1 MDGKEALFRLRNLL
15 NEDSGS
21 SFLDTRLSYTYLYE
35 AAIEFVELTNTVR
48 GEQTI
53 TTVADQ
59 ASYTLDA
66 EFLKLEFKT
75 EDNKHFIKYYDGSNY
90 SFLTEKDYEDI
101 YYANETTSVLIPEN
115 FAISSASLS
124 DRVTG
129 TATSAGSA
137 SGGECTL
144 TDTAADFSNVEAGD
158 IVHNTTDGSDGIV
171 LSKTSTTALVTALF
185 DGTNNDWSSS
195 DAYVIQPQ
203 GRLKIIIDPPPSTA
217 SHTITVPYIK
227 KPAPVY
233 SSYGTYPV
241 QPQYIDAFC
250 KYAAFLYKYRD
261 REPNYGD
268 AWWRTWNLKVRTAR
282 YQIDKKFLRRKI
294 GVNMKKRR

>member
-21 SFLDTRLSYTYLYE
+21 GFLDDRLSYTYLYE
-35 AAIEFVELTNTVR
+35 AAIEFAELTNSIR

-53 TTVADQ
+53 TTVAEQ

-66 EFLKLEFKT
+66 EFIKLDLRDDE
-75 EDNKHFIKYYDGSNY
+75 NKHYLKFSDGSTT
-90 SFLTEKDYEDI
+90 SFLKEKEYEDI
-101 YYANETTSVLIPEN
+101 YYSNTTTSVALP
-115 FAISSASLS
+115 SSFTILSQTLS

-129 TATSAGSA
+129 TATATGAS

-144 TDTAADFSNVEAGD
+144 TDTAADFNDVEAGD
-158 IVHNTTDGSDGIV
+158 IVHNTTDGSDGVV

-185 DGTNNDWSSS
+185 DGTADDWGIG

-203 GRLKIIIDPPPSTA
+203 GRLKILLDPPPSA
-217 SHTITVPYIK
+217 SGSTITVPYIK
-227 KPAPVY
+227 KPLPVY
-233 SSYGTYPV
+233 SLYGTYPV
-241 QPQYIDAFC
+241 QPQYVDAFC

-268 AWWRTWNLKVRTAR
+268 AWWRTWNLKIRTSK
-282 YQIDKKFLRRKI
+282 YQTDRKFLRNNIR
-294 GVNMKKRR
+294 VNMKRRR